1 MRRGP
6 RVSPVLVGLVA
17 AGGMLVALVIAFAN
31 INPFAHTISLR
42 AQVTSADTLVP
53 GADVDVAGVKI
64 GTVKSVDKGDAGAV
78 VTMTMDA
85 RSVAVYKDATAYIR
99 PHGVFGP
106 KFIEI
111 TPGSQNSGTMDD
123 GGTIDISHTRVSVDF
138 DQLLNE
144 LDPDTRMSVRTVF
157 YELGTGSEGRGADV
171 GAIIDNLGTVESHL
185 TPVLNRVDTRSAEL
199 GRFME
204 NNATVNETLAA
215 SPLDQIIRSNADVL
229 AKLDA
234 KRPDVSGVVVHG
246 DNVFTALDVI
256 TNGNVDALRGSIQKL
271 PSLLTKLNQFN
282 DQVGFGASSLNPVIV
297 PQHGQAMSDIGLAI
311 ERTKDAF
318 AECDVS
324 NNANIDT
331 VHATNITIVPCLG
344 ADGKRYVD
352 KNGHVAHHH
361 VKVLLGLHTGVPNQD
376 EEGSVLCGPNSKDQ
390 AKHTAYS
397 CQNTIQ
403 SDAPAPASGYPPD
416 GSLGG
421 LVTSATAADPAQP
434 VAGANRGFTSG
445 ATLWFSSPDD
455 ILAPQTDLTLGELL
469 GDY

>member
-1 MRRGP
+1 MPRGP
-6 RVSPVLVGLVA
+6 RVNPVLVGLLA
-17 AGGMLVALVIAFAN
+17 AGGMVVALVVAFAN

-42 AQVTSADTLVP
+42 AQVTSGDTLVP

-64 GTVKSVDKGDAGAV
+64 GSVKSVEKGDAGAV
-78 VTMTMDA
+78 VTMTMDS
-85 RSVAVYKDATAYIR
+85 RSVSVYKDATAYIR

-111 TPGSQNSGTMDD
+111 TPGTESAGRMAD
-123 GGTIDISHTRVSVDF
+123 GGTIDISHTKISVDF

-144 LDPDTRMSVRTVF
+144 LDPNTRMSLRTVF
-157 YELGTGSEGRGADV
+157 YELGTGSQGRGADV
-171 GAIIDNLGTVESHL
+171 GAIIDNLGTVETQL
-185 TPVLNRVDTRSAEL
+185 TPVLNRIDARSPEL

-229 AKLDA
+229 ARLDER
-234 KRPDVSGVVVHG
+234 RPDVAGVIVHG

-256 TNGNVDALRGSIQKL
+256 TNGNVEALRGSLQKL

-282 DQVGFGASSLNPVIV
+282 DQVGFGASSLNPVAV
-297 PQHGQAMSDIGLAI
+297 PQHGQAVSDIGLAI
-311 ERTKDAF
+311 ARTKDAF
-318 AECDVS
+318 GECDVS
-324 NNANIDT
+324 NSANVDT

-344 ADGKRYVD
+344 PDGKRYVD
-352 KNGHVAHHH
+352 KSGHVAHHH
-361 VKVLLGLHTGVPNQD
+361 VKVLLGLHTGLPNQD
-376 EEGSVLCGPNSKDQ
+376 EEGSVLCGPNTKDQ

-403 SDAPAPASGYPPD
+403 SDAPGPVSGYPQD

-421 LVTSATAADPAQP
+421 TLTAPASS
-434 VAGANRGFTSG
+434 TSG
-445 ATLWFSSPDD
+445 ARLWFSSPEDV
-455 ILAPQTDLTLGELL
+455 LSPQTNLSFGELL